1 MYISNKFPGDAN
13 AAGAGLLV
21 GRGGEVTALWPP
33 QASFPGAGLIPSRSL
48 LLPSLGSH
56 HCVLPRRTLSELGP
70 AAGRL
75 LGSQDQQNNWVRRRP
90 LHCHTAALQTLLHS
104 LSLSIRTQPH
114 LSTSSTHSS
123 PSSAATSVRG
133 LAWPAEHGQ

>member
-13 AAGAGLLV
+13 AAGAGLPV
-21 GRGGEVTALWPP
+21 GRGGGGEVTALWPP

-75 LGSQDQQNNWVRRRP
+75 LGSQDQQNN
-90 LHCHTAALQTLLHS
+90 
-104 LSLSIRTQPH
+104 
-114 LSTSSTHSS
+114 
-123 PSSAATSVRG
+123 
-133 LAWPAEHGQ
+133 